1 MRLLVACCLIAVLV
15 PVTGTAQST
24 PAGNATPTQ
33 EQRIKDENS
42 AIGALRA
49 MNSAQASFRTACGQ
63 GFYAPGLVELGKPPV
78 PGGEGFLAPALAAGA
93 SVTTKAGYT
102 FRMASSE
109 SPVTTPKE
117 ACNGVPLVR
126 GYHVTATPSP
136 GSGYR
141 HFSTNTT
148 GIIYNG
154 DSPLKVTDQSSEG
167 TPIK

>member
-1 MRLLVACCLIAVLV
+1 MRLLAASCLIALV
-15 PVTGTAQST
+15 IPVSGAPQSAG
-24 PAGNATPTQ
+24 AGNVAASQ
-33 EQRIKDENS
+33 DQRIKDETS

-49 MNSAQASFRTACGQ
+49 MNSAQASFRSACGQ
-63 GFYAPGLVELGKPPV
+63 GFYAPGLVELGRPAR
-78 PGGEGFLAPALAAGA
+78 PGGEGFLAPALATGA
-93 SVTTKAGYT
+93 AVTTKAGYT

-109 SPVTTPKE
+109 SPVATPKE

-126 GYHVTATPSP
+126 GYYVTATPSP

-154 DSPLKVTDQSSEG
+154 DTPLKVTDQSSEG